1 MSSDASHNQVNLA
14 RLLRRLEKAVDTQDW
29 SYQNLTERSA
39 RWVQAEGMLQSV
51 AYARQLLS
59 SIRTSEGMEIDGSTD
74 SIHDVRSQYLKNTE
88 AKINHVEAALADI
101 KDRSQPSQSKP
112 PSFLSHVPPPR
123 PKPAARPEIIVTSSA
138 SKPSELDSSDALLPA
153 GEAQLTLPSPEND
166 LLPTTPVPE
175 PEPKLSAPNPSD
187 SPRESLIPRS
197 RPSESTSTAPLPDM
211 PAFMHTSLQTQEDL
225 SEQLAQM
232 AAQLKRN
239 AQTFAAQLHED
250 NALVQLAHDQL
261 EGVHTRVKTERTTLR
276 DFRGKSGYTTCMVMG
291 AVVVVMISW
300 VMMFFLIKVT

>member
-1 MSSDASHNQVNLA
+1 MNSDSSHNQVNLA

-59 SIRTSEGMEIDGSTD
+59 NIRNSEGMELDGSAD
-74 SIHDVRSQYLKNTE
+74 SIHDVRLQYLKNTE
-88 AKINHVEAALADI
+88 AKINHVESALADI
-101 KDRSQPSQSKP
+101 RERSQPKQSKP
-112 PSFLSHVPPPR
+112 PSFLSHVPPPQ
-123 PKPAARPEIIVTSSA
+123 PKPIARPEIVVTSSA
-138 SKPSELDSSDALLPA
+138 SKPSEPDSSDGLLPA
-153 GEAQLTLPSPEND
+153 DEEPKSQSPEND
-166 LLPTTPVPE
+166 LLPATPHPE
-175 PEPKLSAPNPSD
+175 PELKFSSPESSRSPTEPLLPHPRPSAP
-187 SPRESLIPRS
+187 
-197 RPSESTSTAPLPDM
+197 APATPHIPDM

-225 SEQLAQM
+225 SEQLAHM

-291 AVVVVMISW
+291 AVVVVMVSW
-300 VMMFFLIKVT
+300 VMMFLLIKVT